1 MKKSLLFK
9 QVGVGLAVS
18 MLAAL
23 PVYAETNTTV
33 SQPIAT
39 NRKGGVIRQ
48 EPSQNIDNN
57 AQKPMENMGTV
68 GSAPAPS
75 VSTQVKPYVGQ
86 VVTKVSIT
94 GNEKIKTEDILA
106 AVKTKPGMKLTED
119 EVNKDLQS
127 IYELGWFYDMVPQFT
142 AVPEGVQLS
151 YHVMENPVYKRLK
164 VYGNTK
170 MKDVK
175 VDLILNIP
183 QDQIINVK
191 DVNAKIQQLEAA
203 YSKEGYIL
211 ARVTDM
217 KMQPDGTLEVYIN
230 EGLVQGFKVK
240 GNVKTKDYVILREMK
255 IKKGEPF
262 NSKDARRSMQKIYN
276 LGFFEDVNVKLNPG
290 TDPNSVE
297 VEVDVVETNTGTFG
311 IGAGYSDADGFVGM
325 ISVGDKNFRG
335 TGDSISMSWEFGGV
349 DNKNYSLTYT
359 KPWLDKK
366 ETSATI
372 SLYDLT
378 NSYADYNRDADEIAR
393 YDKRRIGQEL
403 TFSRKTNNEFISNYL
418 TLKNRRDSYS
428 GMTDGYE
435 NTSSYDQYYED
446 SYNQKYYDQY
456 KTWTTAEDRR
466 KENFGSTRSITF
478 ARVLDSRDNVYD
490 PHEGKRNSYSLE
502 WAGLGGDFRFTK
514 LSVDYRYYL
523 RSMKNN
529 VWAFDFAAG
538 YAWGDMPLSQRFTMG
553 GSDTLRGYKDD
564 QFRGNSMLKGTIE
577 YRMPIIEKVQ
587 GVLFVDS
594 GYAWDKRDETA
605 FDLGLIKAGY
615 GVGLRVNS
623 PLGPIKLDYGFGS
636 NGGRF
641 HFSFGGQF

>member
-335 TGDSISMSWEFGGV
+335 TGDSISYVLG
-349 DNKNYSLTYT
+349 
-359 KPWLDKK
+359 
-366 ETSATI
+366 I
-372 SLYDLT
+372 
-378 NSYADYNRDADEIAR
+378 
-393 YDKRRIGQEL
+393 RR
-403 TFSRKTNNEFISNYL
+403 
-418 TLKNRRDSYS
+418 RR
-428 GMTDGYE
+428 
-435 NTSSYDQYYED
+435 
-446 SYNQKYYDQY
+446 
-456 KTWTTAEDRR
+456 
-466 KENFGSTRSITF
+466 
-478 ARVLDSRDNVYD
+478 
-490 PHEGKRNSYSLE
+490 
-502 WAGLGGDFRFTK
+502 
-514 LSVDYRYYL
+514 
-523 RSMKNN
+523 
-529 VWAFDFAAG
+529 
-538 YAWGDMPLSQRFTMG
+538 
-553 GSDTLRGYKDD
+553 
-564 QFRGNSMLKGTIE
+564 
-577 YRMPIIEKVQ
+577 
-587 GVLFVDS
+587 
-594 GYAWDKRDETA
+594 
-605 FDLGLIKAGY
+605 
-615 GVGLRVNS
+615 
-623 PLGPIKLDYGFGS
+623 
-636 NGGRF
+636 
-641 HFSFGGQF
+641 